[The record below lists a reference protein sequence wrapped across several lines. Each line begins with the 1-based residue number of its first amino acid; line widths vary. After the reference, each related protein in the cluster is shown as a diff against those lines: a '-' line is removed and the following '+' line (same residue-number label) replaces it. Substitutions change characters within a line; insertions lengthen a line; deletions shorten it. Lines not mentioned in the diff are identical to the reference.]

1 MPATEV
7 TLQCGVAVFVSSRFF
22 SFSGV
27 VLVLIVTAF
36 VELFWIMI
44 HIMQTKQIVLNS
56 VIIMMVD
63 VAAD

>member
-1 MPATEV
+1 M
-7 TLQCGVAVFVSSRFF
+7 LHCGLAGSVGSRFF

-44 HIMQTKQIVLNS
+44 HIMQTKQIVLNF

>member
-1 MPATEV
+1 MLPCDMAGSV
-7 TLQCGVAVFVSSRFF
+7 GSRFF

-36 VELFWIMI
+36 AELFWVMI